1 MTAPDLTENMNFK
14 AALVVL
20 TLVLIVG
27 AYMSAEWN
35 TYKHRQIN
43 QSLDAVYGVIQHLV
57 SLCLG

>member
-43 QSLDAVYGVIQHLV
+43 QSLDAVYGVIQH
-57 SLCLG
+57 